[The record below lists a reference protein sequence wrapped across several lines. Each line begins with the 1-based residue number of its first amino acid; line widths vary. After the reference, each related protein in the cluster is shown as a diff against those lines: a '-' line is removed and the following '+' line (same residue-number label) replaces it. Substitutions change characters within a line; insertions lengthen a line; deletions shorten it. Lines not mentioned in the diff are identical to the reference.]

1 MKKAQILKMLVYNRI
16 AVLLPNFP
24 DHRYSYKIFEN
35 IRQFFWRKLFKKI
48 GPNTFIRSKVQI
60 LGYHNIS
67 MGKDSII
74 GPGSIIN
81 ATAEIKIGNY
91 FLSGPELIIYTAE
104 HGIQNDGIPFIKQE
118 GNTARVN
125 IGNNVYLG
133 ARVIILSG
141 VTIGDNVVVG
151 PEVW

>member
-1 MKKAQILKMLVYNRI
+1 M
-16 AVLLPNFP
+16 
-24 DHRYSYKIFEN
+24 
-35 IRQFFWRKLFKKI
+35 
-48 GPNTFIRSKVQI
+48 
-60 LGYHNIS
+60 
-67 MGKDSII
+67 
-74 GPGSIIN
+74 
-81 ATAEIKIGNY
+81 
-91 FLSGPELIIYTAE
+91 IIYTAE

-151 PEVW
+151 AGSVVNKNIPSNEIWAGIPARKIKNI